1 LVCLNL
7 KKEIKVISDLAFDA
21 VDDDMSG
28 GLDQFEISKIM
39 TGVAEK
45 MGVTP
50 PSDDDLSAILA
61 VLDDDFDGT
70 VSKQEFHSLIM
81 LVLGKMLETE

>member
-1 LVCLNL
+1 
-7 KKEIKVISDLAFDA
+7 
-21 VDDDMSG
+21 
-28 GLDQFEISKIM
+28 M

-50 PSDDDLSAILA
+50 PSEEDLSAILA

-70 VSKQEFHSLIM
+70 VSK
-81 LVLGKMLETE
+81 